1 MSAVIVRFDFA
12 TGHTKSSGKPTL
24 PTRAA
29 DNVADAADAADAE
42 TAERREHP
50 LPPGRSADF
59 GA

>member
-29 DNVADAADAADAE
+29 DNVADAADAE